1 MRAAWSICGVML
13 ALAPASGQAQ
23 EEPGLVLM
31 VPEEVRAEWTA
42 ALQVELASRGATV
55 EPADPPTGATVL
67 LRDAHAQQAAR
78 ERGAAAAAWVEETE
92 RGWNLRLIGV
102 DATEVRVTPVSS
114 RADART
120 FALILA
126 SLLDEPL
133 PPGAEEPVAE
143 PTPSPDPTL
152 DTRAVA
158 GAEELASASTLL
170 ADPGEPVGVARRGDV
185 PEPADLSGDGVD
197 GGAVDA
203 AGLRWA
209 GQVGTAGFAVANDA
223 HFDGGAL
230 LRAGVGLRVGV
241 FEAALQLDLG
251 AFLERIPGVED
262 EVQPLLRTC
271 LEAGVVVPLDVALHF
286 GARTCVG
293 LAETRTLERFSRF
306 EPPFVIDQPG
316 GLWSVGGYA
325 AVSFRLAR
333 WVRFFVRAELE
344 AALLESSNHPIELI
358 PVLSTSLSFS

>member
-152 DTRAVA
+152 DTTLDTRAVA

-170 ADPGEPVGVARRGDV
+170 ADPGEPARVARSGDV
-185 PEPADLSGDGVD
+185 PEPSDTPSVEPGDP
-197 GGAVDA
+197 GA
-203 AGLRWA
+203 LRWS
-209 GQVGTAGFAVANDA
+209 GIVGTAGFAIANDS
-223 HFDGGAL
+223 HFEGGAL
-230 LRAGVGLRVGV
+230 VRGGVGLRLDG
-241 FEAALQLDLG
+241 FEAALHVDLG
-251 AFLERIPGVED
+251 AFLERVPFRGD
-262 EVQPLLRTC
+262 EVQALFRTC
-271 LEAGVVVPLDVALHF
+271 LEAGGVVALDVGLHL
-286 GARTCVG
+286 GGRSCVG
-293 LAETRTLERFSRF
+293 LAEMRTLERFDPIRPPMHVDRF
-306 EPPFVIDQPG
+306 G
-316 GLWSVGGYA
+316 GLWSFGGYA
-325 AVSFRLAR
+325 AVSFDLAR
-333 WVRFFVRAELE
+333 WVRFFIRAELE
-344 AALLESSNHPIELI
+344 AAILEAANHPIELI